1 MDGNE
6 CASHAGAGPSA
17 NVDRPSYIYLVG
29 GIVRA
34 GSGRRQRCAQ
44 RHISGVPL
52 QVLKYRW
59 EHKKRK
65 KIGKS
70 GNGKQPPWQE
80 PPLMIRSS
88 EQA

>member
-1 MDGNE
+1 MLGLAPPRTSTDPRTSTTRWN
-6 CASHAGAGPSA
+6 CPCWQTK
-17 NVDRPSYIYLVG
+17 
-29 GIVRA
+29 
-34 GSGRRQRCAQ
+34 RQRCAQ